1 MELLKSLSNHI
12 LPFSSFIGQ
21 PSHPSA
27 NDEID
32 NEIDAIRASW
42 RVGSTVEIYSES
54 STQWHTAKVTKI
66 SHDEE
71 GEWLEVRWNAINN
84 TKRVKLAAR
93 EDKST
98 IRPIKLQK
106 QDHFQMNAPSSE
118 TTQTNTSEQKQQQ
131 LELYEA
137 QLNEREK
144 EMLEREQL
152 LLQRERELDQRE
164 KDLVEREELISMKL
178 LSRTQTA
185 HAQVV
190 SKTPN
195 D

>member
-1 MELLKSLSNHI
+1 ME
-12 LPFSSFIGQ
+12 
-21 PSHPSA
+21 
-27 NDEID
+27 
-32 NEIDAIRASW
+32 SW
-42 RVGSTVEIYSES
+42 FYCRDIFENWTNAKRKCLES

-164 KDLVEREELISMKL
+164 KEMLGREQLLLQRERELDQREKDLVEREELISMKL

-190 SKTPN
+190 
-195 D
+195 